1 MKSRS
6 TKGTLHGR
14 VAVATV
20 TAGLV
25 ASLGVLAP
33 VAAIADEQV
42 APQEALTQQEA
53 TTADEPETSDVAAA
67 TSAMSGDVDQQRA
80 ATPQDDPAA
89 TPAANHVAKIG
100 DAYYATL
107 DEALSAA
114 KDGDVI
120 ELMGD
125 ASTESGFGIYGISL
139 TIKGNGHLITA
150 NNHGIYVAKKG
161 EAAGNLTFDGVTLNL
176 APLTGTPTVAGD
188 GYKWA
193 ACVINYD
200 CSLSFNNSKVAFASA
215 GSSVN
220 TGIYYHARSK
230 VNLSATTMSVSGFS
244 TNGICSDVNSGGTG
258 PYSTELNVLAGSTL
272 DVTSNKAGIT
282 AGVQVTIDS
291 SRLTNS
297 NNRGNGS
304 NGADYIARNGAVVE
318 VCGNGVH
325 GMSARSILISDSS
338 SVACN
343 GNGYYGVTFYGKMEV
358 DGTSSLTADGN
369 ASKRGGGL
377 RVASKT
383 ATAHVAS
390 GAIVEINENGRNGLE
405 NYGTFT
411 FDKGA
416 KLTVM
421 RNHETSRSR
430 GGGVYNS
437 RTGVL
442 TLPSDA
448 AIYNNH
454 ADKAGDDI
462 YSEGSFTFGS
472 TGSGWQLDDKSG
484 NCSHAIDGWYD
495 DAADARWSAHGDT
508 KHVAATAAGSYQGAI
523 ALKAAHGLARVDYQ
537 YVGTRPNGANLPAAD
552 EDLELGSA
560 YTAKSQDP
568 VTGWTFDGWYTD
580 ESCTTKWADG
590 TELSGSMTLYGKWTQ
605 DPVAPLTPE
614 ATASPSA
621 TEAKPANKELPQT
634 GDESLAAPLALLGGA
649 VVAVG
654 AGVALRLRN
663 H

>member
-33 VAAIADEQV
+33 AAAIADEQI

-89 TPAANHVAKIG
+89 TPVAKPVAKIG
-100 DAYYATL
+100 NAFYATL
-107 DEALSAA
+107 DEALSDA

-125 ASTESGFGIYGISL
+125 ASTESGFGIYGTSL
-139 TIKGNGHLITA
+139 TIKGNGHVITA

-161 EAAGNLTFDGVTLNL
+161 EVAGNLTFDGVTLNL

-230 VNLSATTMSVSGFS
+230 VNLSATAMSVSGFS
-244 TNGICSDVNSGGTG
+244 TNGICSDVNSGGTEL
-258 PYSTELNVLAGSTL
+258 YSTELNVLAGSTL

-282 AGVQVTIDS
+282 AGVRVTIDS

-325 GMSARSILISDSS
+325 GMSARNIRISDSS

-369 ASKRGGGL
+369 ASKSGGGL

-421 RNHETSRSR
+421 RNHETGR

-437 RTGVL
+437 GTGVL

-472 TGSGWQLDDKSG
+472 TGSGWQLDDKRG

-523 ALKAAHGLARVDYQ
+523 ALKAAHGLVNVNYQ

>member
-1 MKSRS
+1 MKSRN
-6 TKGTLHGR
+6 TNGTLRSR
-14 VAVATV
+14 VAIAAV

-89 TPAANHVAKIG
+89 TPVANYVAKIG

-200 CSLSFNNSKVAFASA
+200 CSLSFNNSKVAFASSA

-230 VNLSATTMSVSGFS
+230 VNLSATAMSVSGFS
-244 TNGICSDVNSGGTG
+244 TNGICSDVNSGGTE

-304 NGADYIARNGAVVE
+304 NGADYIARNGAVVK

-325 GMSARSILISDSS
+325 GMSARNIRISDSS

-369 ASKRGGGL
+369 ASKSGGGL

-411 FDKGA
+411 FDEGA

-421 RNHETSRSR
+421 RNHETGR

-437 RTGVL
+437 GTVL

-508 KHVAATAAGSYQGAI
+508 KHVAATAAGNYQGAI

>member
-6 TKGTLHGR
+6 TNGTLRSR
-14 VAVATV
+14 VAIAAV

-33 VAAIADEQV
+33 AAAIADEQV

-89 TPAANHVAKIG
+89 TPVANYVAKIG

-188 GYKWA
+188 SYKWA

-244 TNGICSDVNSGGTG
+244 INGICSDVNPGGTET
-258 PYSTELNVLAGSTL
+258 YTTELNVLAGSTL

-304 NGADYIARNGAVVE
+304 NGADYIARNGAVVK
-318 VCGNGVH
+318 VCGNGAH
-325 GMSARSILISDSS
+325 GMSARNIRISDSS

-343 GNGYYGVTFYGKMEV
+343 GNGYYGVTFYGEMEV

-369 ASKRGGGL
+369 ASKGGGGL

-421 RNHETSRSR
+421 RNHETGR

-437 RTGVL
+437 GTGVL

-472 TGSGWQLDDKSG
+472 TGSGWQLDDKRG

-523 ALKAAHGLARVDYQ
+523 ALKAAHALARVDYQ

>member
-25 ASLGVLAP
+25 ASLGVFAP

-89 TPAANHVAKIG
+89 TPAAKPVAKIR
-100 DAYYATL
+100 DASYATL

-120 ELMGD
+120 ELMRD
-125 ASTESGFGIYGISL
+125 ASTESGFGIYGTSL

-244 TNGICSDVNSGGTG
+244 TNGICSDVNSGGTE

-325 GMSARSILISDSS
+325 GMSARNIRISDSS

-369 ASKRGGGL
+369 ASKSGGGL

-411 FDKGA
+411 FDEGA

-421 RNHETSRSR
+421 RNHETGR

-437 RTGVL
+437 GTGVL

>member
-6 TKGTLHGR
+6 TKGTLRSR
-14 VAVATV
+14 VAIAAV

-25 ASLGVLAP
+25 ASLGALAP
-33 VAAIADEQV
+33 AAAIADEQV

-80 ATPQDDPAA
+80 AMPQDDPAA
-89 TPAANHVAKIG
+89 TPVANPVAKIG
-100 DAYYATL
+100 DASYATL

-120 ELMGD
+120 ELMRD
-125 ASTESGFGIYGISL
+125 ASTESGFGIYGTSL
-139 TIKGNGHLITA
+139 TIKGNGHVITA
-150 NNHGIYVAKKG
+150 KNHGIYVAKKG
-161 EAAGNLTFDGVTLNL
+161 EVAGNLTFDGVALNL

-215 GSSVN
+215 VGSSVN

-230 VNLSATTMSVSGFS
+230 VNLSATAMSVSGFS
-244 TNGICSDVNSGGTG
+244 TNGICSDVNSGGTE

-325 GMSARSILISDSS
+325 GMSARNIRISDSS

-411 FDKGA
+411 FDEGA

-421 RNHETSRSR
+421 RNHETSR

-437 RTGVL
+437 GTGVL

-462 YSEGSFTFGS
+462 YNEGSFTFGS

-495 DAADARWSAHGDT
+495 DAADARWSAHGGT

-523 ALKAAHGLARVDYQ
+523 VLKAAHGLARVDYQ

-560 YTAKSQDP
+560 YTAKSQDS

>member
-89 TPAANHVAKIG
+89 TPVANYVAKIG

-244 TNGICSDVNSGGTG
+244 TNGICSDVNSGGTE

-304 NGADYIARNGAVVE
+304 NGADYIARNGAVVK

-325 GMSARSILISDSS
+325 GMSARNIRISDSS

-369 ASKRGGGL
+369 ASKSGGGL

-421 RNHETSRSR
+421 RNHETGR

-437 RTGVL
+437 GTGVL

-537 YVGTRPNGANLPAAD
+537 YVGTRPNGANLPAVD

-649 VVAVG
+649 VAAVG

>member
-42 APQEALTQQEA
+42 APQEALTKQEA
-53 TTADEPETSDVAAA
+53 TTADEPETSDIAAA

-89 TPAANHVAKIG
+89 TPVANPVAKIG
-100 DAYYATL
+100 DASYATL

-120 ELMGD
+120 ELMRD
-125 ASTESGFGIYGISL
+125 ASTESGFGIYGTSL
-139 TIKGNGHLITA
+139 TIKGNGHVITA

-161 EAAGNLTFDGVTLNL
+161 EVAGNLTFDGVTLNL

-244 TNGICSDVNSGGTG
+244 ANGICSDVNPGGTET
-258 PYSTELNVLAGSTL
+258 YTTELNVLAGSTL

-325 GMSARSILISDSS
+325 GMSARNIRISDSS

-411 FDKGA
+411 FDEGA

-421 RNHETSRSR
+421 RNHETGR

-437 RTGVL
+437 GTGVL

-472 TGSGWQLDDKSG
+472 TGSGWQLDDKRG

>member
-89 TPAANHVAKIG
+89 TPVANPVAKIG
-100 DAYYATL
+100 DASYATL

-114 KDGDVI
+114 KNGDVI
-120 ELMGD
+120 ELMRD
-125 ASTESGFGIYGISL
+125 ASTESGFGIYGTSL
-139 TIKGNGHLITA
+139 TIKGNGHVITA

-161 EAAGNLTFDGVTLNL
+161 EVAGNLTFDGVTLNL

-230 VNLSATTMSVSGFS
+230 VNLSATAMSVSGFS
-244 TNGICSDVNSGGTG
+244 TNGICSDVNSGGTES
-258 PYSTELNVLAGSTL
+258 YSTELNVLAGSTL
-272 DVTSNKAGIT
+272 DVTSNGAGIT

-304 NGADYIARNGAVVE
+304 NGADYIARNGAVVK
-318 VCGNGVH
+318 VCGNGAH
-325 GMSARSILISDSS
+325 GMSARNIRISDSS

-411 FDKGA
+411 FDEGA

-421 RNHETSRSR
+421 RNHETSR

-437 RTGVL
+437 GTGVL
-442 TLPSDA
+442 TLPSGA

-508 KHVAATAAGSYQGAI
+508 KHVAATAFGSYQGAI

-560 YTAKSQDP
+560 YTAKSQDS

-590 TELSGSMTLYGKWTQ
+590 TELSGSKTLYGKWTQ

>member
-89 TPAANHVAKIG
+89 RPAAKPVAKIR
-100 DAYYATL
+100 DASYATL

-120 ELMGD
+120 ELMRD
-125 ASTESGFGIYGISL
+125 ASTESGFGIYGTSL
-139 TIKGNGHLITA
+139 TIKGNGHVITA

-161 EAAGNLTFDGVTLNL
+161 EVAGNLTFDGVTLNL

-200 CSLSFNNSKVAFASA
+200 CSLSFNNSKVAFASSA

-230 VNLSATTMSVSGFS
+230 VNLSATAMSVSGFS
-244 TNGICSDVNSGGTG
+244 TNGICSDVNSGGTE

-325 GMSARSILISDSS
+325 GMSARNIRISDSS

-377 RVASKT
+377 RAASKT

-411 FDKGA
+411 FDEGA

-421 RNHETSRSR
+421 RNHETSR

-437 RTGVL
+437 GTGVL

-537 YVGTRPNGANLPAAD
+537 YVGTRPNGANLPAVD

-649 VVAVG
+649 VAAVG

>member
-6 TKGTLHGR
+6 TNGTLRSR
-14 VAVATV
+14 VAIAAV

-33 VAAIADEQV
+33 AAAIADEQV

-89 TPAANHVAKIG
+89 TPVANYVAKIG

-176 APLTGTPTVAGD
+176 APLTGTPTVAGE

-244 TNGICSDVNSGGTG
+244 INGICSDVNPGGTET
-258 PYSTELNVLAGSTL
+258 YTTELNVLAGSTL

-304 NGADYIARNGAVVE
+304 NGADYIARNGAVVK
-318 VCGNGVH
+318 VCGNGAH
-325 GMSARSILISDSS
+325 GMSARNIRISDSS

-343 GNGYYGVTFYGKMEV
+343 GNGYYGVTFYGEMEV

-369 ASKRGGGL
+369 ASKGGGGL

-421 RNHETSRSR
+421 RNHETGR

-437 RTGVL
+437 GTGVL

-472 TGSGWQLDDKSG
+472 TGSGWQLDDKRG

>member
-6 TKGTLHGR
+6 TNGTLRSR
-14 VAVATV
+14 VAIAAV

-33 VAAIADEQV
+33 AAAIADEQV

-89 TPAANHVAKIG
+89 TPVANPVAKI
-100 DAYYATL
+100 DDVSYATL

-120 ELMGD
+120 ELKRD
-125 ASTESGFGIYGISL
+125 ASTESGFGIYGTSL
-139 TIKGNGHLITA
+139 TIKGNGHVITA

-161 EAAGNLTFDGVTLNL
+161 EVAGNLTFDGVTLNL

-230 VNLSATTMSVSGFS
+230 VNLSATAMSVSGFS
-244 TNGICSDVNSGGTG
+244 TNGICSDVNSGGTE

-325 GMSARSILISDSS
+325 GMSARNIRISDSS

-343 GNGYYGVTFYGKMEV
+343 GNGYYGVTFYGKMEI

-369 ASKRGGGL
+369 ASKSGGGL

-411 FDKGA
+411 FDEGA

-421 RNHETSRSR
+421 RNHETSR

>member
-1 MKSRS
+1 MKSRN
-6 TKGTLHGR
+6 TNGTLRSR
-14 VAVATV
+14 VAIAAV

-33 VAAIADEQV
+33 AAAIADEQV

-53 TTADEPETSDVAAA
+53 TTADEPETSDAAAA

-89 TPAANHVAKIG
+89 TPVANYVAKIG

-215 GSSVN
+215 VGSSVD

-230 VNLSATTMSVSGFS
+230 VNLSATAMSVSGFS
-244 TNGICSDVNSGGTG
+244 ANGICSDVNPGGTET
-258 PYSTELNVLAGSTL
+258 YTTELNVLAGSTL

-304 NGADYIARNGAVVE
+304 NGADYIARNGAVVK
-318 VCGNGVH
+318 VCGNGAH
-325 GMSARSILISDSS
+325 GMSARNIRISDSS

-343 GNGYYGVTFYGKMEV
+343 GNGYYGVTFYGEMEV

-369 ASKRGGGL
+369 ASKGGGGL
-377 RVASKT
+377 RVARKT

-411 FDKGA
+411 FDEGA

-421 RNHETSRSR
+421 RNHETGR

-437 RTGVL
+437 GTGVL

-472 TGSGWQLDDKSG
+472 TGSGWQLDDKRG

>member
-89 TPAANHVAKIG
+89 TPVANYVAKIG

-120 ELMGD
+120 ELMRD

-244 TNGICSDVNSGGTG
+244 TNGICSDVNSGGTE

-304 NGADYIARNGAVVE
+304 NGADYIARNGAVVK

-325 GMSARSILISDSS
+325 GMSARNIRISDSS

-369 ASKRGGGL
+369 ASKSGGGL

-411 FDKGA
+411 FDEGA

-421 RNHETSRSR
+421 RNHETGR

-437 RTGVL
+437 GTGVL

-472 TGSGWQLDDKSG
+472 TGSGWQLDDKRG

-495 DAADARWSAHGDT
+495 DAAGARWSAHGDT

>member
-89 TPAANHVAKIG
+89 TPVANPVAKIG
-100 DAYYATL
+100 DASYATL

-114 KDGDVI
+114 KNGDVI
-120 ELMGD
+120 ELMRD
-125 ASTESGFGIYGISL
+125 ASTESGFGIYGTSL
-139 TIKGNGHLITA
+139 TIKGNGHVITA

-161 EAAGNLTFDGVTLNL
+161 EVAGNLTFDGVTLNL

-200 CSLSFNNSKVAFASA
+200 CSLSFNNSKVAFACA

-230 VNLSATTMSVSGFS
+230 VNLSATAMSVSGFS
-244 TNGICSDVNSGGTG
+244 TNGICSDVNSGGTE

-325 GMSARSILISDSS
+325 GMSARNIRISDSS

-369 ASKRGGGL
+369 ASKAGGGL

-411 FDKGA
+411 FDEGA

-421 RNHETSRSR
+421 RNHETSR

-448 AIYNNH
+448 EIYNNH

-508 KHVAATAAGSYQGAI
+508 KHVAAAAAGSYQGAI
-523 ALKAAHGLARVDYQ
+523 ALKAAHGLTRVDYQ

-560 YTAKSQDP
+560 YTAKSQDQ

>member
-53 TTADEPETSDVAAA
+53 TTADEPETSDIAAA

-89 TPAANHVAKIG
+89 TPVANPVAKIG
-100 DAYYATL
+100 DASYATL

-120 ELMGD
+120 ELMRD

-161 EAAGNLTFDGVTLNL
+161 EVAGNLTFDGVTLNL
-176 APLTGTPTVAGD
+176 APLTGTPTVANE

-244 TNGICSDVNSGGTG
+244 TNGICSDVNSGGTE

-325 GMSARSILISDSS
+325 GMSARNIRISDSS

-411 FDKGA
+411 FDEGA

-421 RNHETSRSR
+421 RNHETSR

-437 RTGVL
+437 GTGVL

-508 KHVAATAAGSYQGAI
+508 KHVVATAAGSYQGAI
-523 ALKAAHGLARVDYQ
+523 ALKAAHGLVNVNYQ

>member
-89 TPAANHVAKIG
+89 THPVAKIR
-100 DAYYATL
+100 DVSYATL

-125 ASTESGFGIYGISL
+125 ASTESGFGIYGTSL
-139 TIKGNGHLITA
+139 TIKGNGHVITA

-161 EAAGNLTFDGVTLNL
+161 EVAGNLTFDGVTLNL

-215 GSSVN
+215 GSSVD

-244 TNGICSDVNSGGTG
+244 ANGICSDVNPGGTET
-258 PYSTELNVLAGSTL
+258 YTTELNVLAGSTL

-325 GMSARSILISDSS
+325 GMSARNIRISDSS
-338 SVACN
+338 SVVCN
-343 GNGYYGVTFYGKMEV
+343 GNAYYGVTFYGKMEI

-369 ASKRGGGL
+369 ASKSGGGL

-411 FDKGA
+411 FDEGA

-421 RNHETSRSR
+421 RNHETSR

>member
-89 TPAANHVAKIG
+89 TPVANYVAKIG

-120 ELMGD
+120 ELLGD
-125 ASTESGFGIYGISL
+125 ASTESGFGIYGTSL
-139 TIKGNGHLITA
+139 TIKGNGHVITA

-161 EAAGNLTFDGVTLNL
+161 EVAGNLTFDGVTLNL

-244 TNGICSDVNSGGTG
+244 TNGICSDVNSGGTE

-304 NGADYIARNGAVVE
+304 NGADYIARNGAVVK

-325 GMSARSILISDSS
+325 GMSARNIRISDSS

-369 ASKRGGGL
+369 ASKSGGGL

-411 FDKGA
+411 FDEGA

-421 RNHETSRSR
+421 RNHETGR

-472 TGSGWQLDDKSG
+472 TGSGWQLDDKRG

>member
-1 MKSRS
+1 MKSRN
-6 TKGTLHGR
+6 TNGTLRSR
-14 VAVATV
+14 VAIAAV

-33 VAAIADEQV
+33 AAAIADEQV

-89 TPAANHVAKIG
+89 TPVANYVAKIG

-244 TNGICSDVNSGGTG
+244 TNGICSDVNSGGTE

-304 NGADYIARNGAVVE
+304 NGADYIARNGAVVK

-325 GMSARSILISDSS
+325 GMSARNIRISDSS

-369 ASKRGGGL
+369 ASKSGGGL

-421 RNHETSRSR
+421 RNHETGR

-437 RTGVL
+437 GTGVL

-472 TGSGWQLDDKSG
+472 TGSGWQLDDKRG

>member
-89 TPAANHVAKIG
+89 TPVANYVAKIG

-125 ASTESGFGIYGISL
+125 ASTESGFGIYGTSL
-139 TIKGNGHLITA
+139 TIKGNGHVITA

-161 EAAGNLTFDGVTLNL
+161 EVAGNLTFDGVTLNL

-230 VNLSATTMSVSGFS
+230 VNLSATAMSVSGFS
-244 TNGICSDVNSGGTG
+244 ANGICSDVNPGGTET
-258 PYSTELNVLAGSTL
+258 YTTELNVLAGSTL

-325 GMSARSILISDSS
+325 GMSARNIRISDSS

-411 FDKGA
+411 FDEGA

-421 RNHETSRSR
+421 RNHETSR

-437 RTGVL
+437 GTGVL

-472 TGSGWQLDDKSG
+472 TGSGWQLDDKRG

-649 VVAVG
+649 VAAVG

>member
-89 TPAANHVAKIG
+89 TPVANYVAKIG

-244 TNGICSDVNSGGTG
+244 TNGICSDVNSGGTE

-304 NGADYIARNGAVVE
+304 NGADYIARNGAVVK

-325 GMSARSILISDSS
+325 GMSARNIRISDSS

-369 ASKRGGGL
+369 ASKSGGGL

-411 FDKGA
+411 FDEGA

-421 RNHETSRSR
+421 RNHETGR

-437 RTGVL
+437 GTGVL

-472 TGSGWQLDDKSG
+472 TGSGWQLDDKRG

-552 EDLELGSA
+552 EGLELGSA

>member
-89 TPAANHVAKIG
+89 TPAAKPVAKIG

-125 ASTESGFGIYGISL
+125 ASTESGFGIYGTSL
-139 TIKGNGHLITA
+139 TIKGNGHVITA

-161 EAAGNLTFDGVTLNL
+161 EVAGNLTFDGVTLNL

-200 CSLSFNNSKVAFASA
+200 CSLSFNNSKVAFASSA

-230 VNLSATTMSVSGFS
+230 VNLSATAMSVSGFS
-244 TNGICSDVNSGGTG
+244 TNGICSDVNSGGTE

-272 DVTSNKAGIT
+272 DVTSNRAGIT

-304 NGADYIARNGAVVE
+304 NGADYIARNGAVVK

-325 GMSARSILISDSS
+325 GMSARNIRISDSS

-369 ASKRGGGL
+369 ASKSGGGL

-411 FDKGA
+411 FDEGA

-421 RNHETSRSR
+421 RNHETGR

-437 RTGVL
+437 GTGVL

-472 TGSGWQLDDKSG
+472 TGSGWQLDDKRG

-495 DAADARWSAHGDT
+495 DAAGARWSAHGDT

-649 VVAVG
+649 VAAVG

>member
-89 TPAANHVAKIG
+89 TPVANYVAKIG

-200 CSLSFNNSKVAFASA
+200 CSLSFNNSKVAFASSA

-230 VNLSATTMSVSGFS
+230 VNLSATAMSVSGFS
-244 TNGICSDVNSGGTG
+244 TNGICSDVNSGGTE

-325 GMSARSILISDSS
+325 GMSARNIRISDSS

-369 ASKRGGGL
+369 ASKSGGGL

-411 FDKGA
+411 FDEGA

-421 RNHETSRSR
+421 RNHETGR

-437 RTGVL
+437 GTGVL

-472 TGSGWQLDDKSG
+472 TGSGWQLDDKRG

-508 KHVAATAAGSYQGAI
+508 KHVAATAADSYQGAI

>member
-6 TKGTLHGR
+6 TKGTLHGC

-89 TPAANHVAKIG
+89 TPVANYVAKIG

-244 TNGICSDVNSGGTG
+244 TNGICSDVNSGGTE

-304 NGADYIARNGAVVE
+304 NGADYIARNGAVVK

-325 GMSARSILISDSS
+325 GMSARNIRISDSS

-369 ASKRGGGL
+369 ASKSGGGL

-411 FDKGA
+411 FDEGA

-421 RNHETSRSR
+421 RNHETGR

-437 RTGVL
+437 GTGVL

-508 KHVAATAAGSYQGAI
+508 KHVAATAAGNYQGAI

-568 VTGWTFDGWYTD
+568 VTGWTLDGWYTD

-649 VVAVG
+649 VAAVG

>member
-67 TSAMSGDVDQQRA
+67 TSAMSGDVDQWRA

-89 TPAANHVAKIG
+89 TPVANPVAKIG
-100 DAYYATL
+100 DASYATL

-114 KDGDVI
+114 KNGDVI
-120 ELMGD
+120 ELMRD
-125 ASTESGFGIYGISL
+125 ASTESGFGIYGTSL
-139 TIKGNGHLITA
+139 TIKGNGHVITA

-161 EAAGNLTFDGVTLNL
+161 EVAGNLTFDGVTLNL

-200 CSLSFNNSKVAFASA
+200 CSLSFNSSKVAFASA

-230 VNLSATTMSVSGFS
+230 VNLSATAMSVSGFS
-244 TNGICSDVNSGGTG
+244 TNGICSDVNSGGTES
-258 PYSTELNVLAGSTL
+258 YSTELNVLAGSTL
-272 DVTSNKAGIT
+272 DVTSNGAGIT

-304 NGADYIARNGAVVE
+304 NGADYIARNGAVVK

-325 GMSARSILISDSS
+325 GMSARNIRISDSS

-377 RVASKT
+377 RVACKT

-411 FDKGA
+411 FDEGA

-421 RNHETSRSR
+421 RNHETSR

-437 RTGVL
+437 GTGVL

-508 KHVAATAAGSYQGAI
+508 KHVAATVFGSYQGAI

-663 H
+663 R

>member
-89 TPAANHVAKIG
+89 TPVANYVAKIG

-244 TNGICSDVNSGGTG
+244 TNGICSDVNSGGTE

-304 NGADYIARNGAVVE
+304 NGADYIARNGAVVK

-325 GMSARSILISDSS
+325 GMSARNIRISDSS

-369 ASKRGGGL
+369 ASKSGGGL

-411 FDKGA
+411 FDEGA

-421 RNHETSRSR
+421 RNHETGR

-437 RTGVL
+437 GTGVL

-472 TGSGWQLDDKSG
+472 TGSGWQLDDKRG

-508 KHVAATAAGSYQGAI
+508 KHVAATAVDSYQGAI

>member
-1 MKSRS
+1 MKSRN
-6 TKGTLHGR
+6 TNGTLRSR
-14 VAVATV
+14 VAIAAV

-33 VAAIADEQV
+33 AAAIADEQV
-42 APQEALTQQEA
+42 APQEALTQREA

-89 TPAANHVAKIG
+89 TPVANYVAKIG

-139 TIKGNGHLITA
+139 TIKGNGHVITA

-161 EAAGNLTFDGVTLNL
+161 EVAGNLTFDGVTLNL

-200 CSLSFNNSKVAFASA
+200 CSLSFNNSKVAFASSA

-230 VNLSATTMSVSGFS
+230 VNLSATAMSVSGFS
-244 TNGICSDVNSGGTG
+244 TNGICSDVNSGGTE

-272 DVTSNKAGIT
+272 GVTSNKAGIT

-325 GMSARSILISDSS
+325 GMSARNIRISDSS

-369 ASKRGGGL
+369 ASKSGGGL

-411 FDKGA
+411 FDEGA

-421 RNHETSRSR
+421 RNHETFR

-437 RTGVL
+437 GTGVL

-508 KHVAATAAGSYQGAI
+508 KHVAATAAGNYQGAI

>member
-80 ATPQDDPAA
+80 AMPQDDPAA
-89 TPAANHVAKIG
+89 TPVANPVAKIG
-100 DAYYATL
+100 DASYATL

-120 ELMGD
+120 ELMRD

-230 VNLSATTMSVSGFS
+230 VNLSATAMSVSGFS
-244 TNGICSDVNSGGTG
+244 TNGICSDVNSGGTE

-325 GMSARSILISDSS
+325 GMSARNIRISDSS

-369 ASKRGGGL
+369 ASKSGGGL

-421 RNHETSRSR
+421 RNHETGR

-437 RTGVL
+437 GTGVL

-472 TGSGWQLDDKSG
+472 TGSGWQLDDKRG

>member
-89 TPAANHVAKIG
+89 TPVANYVAKIG

-161 EAAGNLTFDGVTLNL
+161 EVAGNLTFDGVTLNL
-176 APLTGTPTVAGD
+176 APLTGTPMVAGD

-230 VNLSATTMSVSGFS
+230 VNLSATAMSVSGFS
-244 TNGICSDVNSGGTG
+244 TNGICSDVISGGTE

-304 NGADYIARNGAVVE
+304 NGADYIARNGAVVK
-318 VCGNGVH
+318 VCGNGAH
-325 GMSARSILISDSS
+325 GMSARNIRISDSS

-343 GNGYYGVTFYGKMEV
+343 GNGCYGVTFYGKMEV

-369 ASKRGGGL
+369 ASKSGGGL

-421 RNHETSRSR
+421 RNHETSR

-472 TGSGWQLDDKSG
+472 TGSGWQLDDKRG

-537 YVGTRPNGANLPAAD
+537 YVGTRPDGANLPAAD

-621 TEAKPANKELPQT
+621 TEAKPTNKELPQT

>member
-6 TKGTLHGR
+6 TNSTLRSR
-14 VAVATV
+14 VAIAAV

-33 VAAIADEQV
+33 AAAIADEQV

-89 TPAANHVAKIG
+89 TPVANYVAKIG

-176 APLTGTPTVAGD
+176 APLTGTPTVAGE

-244 TNGICSDVNSGGTG
+244 INGICSDVNPGGTET
-258 PYSTELNVLAGSTL
+258 YTTELNVLAGSTL

-304 NGADYIARNGAVVE
+304 NGADYIARNGAVVK
-318 VCGNGVH
+318 VCGNGAH
-325 GMSARSILISDSS
+325 GMSARNIRISDSS

-343 GNGYYGVTFYGKMEV
+343 GNGYYGVTFYGEMEV

-369 ASKRGGGL
+369 ASKGGGGL

-421 RNHETSRSR
+421 RNHETGR

-437 RTGVL
+437 GTGVL

-472 TGSGWQLDDKSG
+472 TGSGWQLDDKRG

>member
-1 MKSRS
+1 MKSRN
-6 TKGTLHGR
+6 TNGTLRSR
-14 VAVATV
+14 VAIAAV

-33 VAAIADEQV
+33 AAAIADEQV

-89 TPAANHVAKIG
+89 TPAANYVAKIG

-215 GSSVN
+215 VGSSVD

-230 VNLSATTMSVSGFS
+230 VNLSATAMSVSGFS
-244 TNGICSDVNSGGTG
+244 ANGICSDVNPGGTET
-258 PYSTELNVLAGSTL
+258 YTTELNVLAGSTL

-325 GMSARSILISDSS
+325 GMSARNIRISDSS

-369 ASKRGGGL
+369 ASKSGGGL

-411 FDKGA
+411 FDEGA

-421 RNHETSRSR
+421 RNHETGR

-437 RTGVL
+437 GTGVL

>member
-1 MKSRS
+1 MKSRN
-6 TKGTLHGR
+6 TNGTLRSR
-14 VAVATV
+14 VAIAAV

-25 ASLGVLAP
+25 VSLGALAP
-33 VAAIADEQV
+33 AAAIADEQV

-67 TSAMSGDVDQQRA
+67 TSAMPGDVDQQRA

-89 TPAANHVAKIG
+89 TPVANYVAKIG

-244 TNGICSDVNSGGTG
+244 INGICSDVNPGGTET
-258 PYSTELNVLAGSTL
+258 YTTELNVLAGSTL

-304 NGADYIARNGAVVE
+304 NGADYIARNGAVVK
-318 VCGNGVH
+318 VCGNGAH
-325 GMSARSILISDSS
+325 GMSARNIRISDSS

-343 GNGYYGVTFYGKMEV
+343 GNGYYGVTFYGEMEV

-369 ASKRGGGL
+369 ASKGGGGL

-421 RNHETSRSR
+421 RNHETGR

-437 RTGVL
+437 GTGVL

-472 TGSGWQLDDKSG
+472 TGSGWQLDDKRG

-552 EDLELGSA
+552 KDLELGSA

>member
-20 TAGLV
+20 MAGLV

-53 TTADEPETSDVAAA
+53 TNADEPETSDVAAA

-89 TPAANHVAKIG
+89 TPVANPVAKI
-100 DAYYATL
+100 DDVSYATL
-107 DEALSAA
+107 DGALSAA

-120 ELMGD
+120 ELKRD
-125 ASTESGFGIYGISL
+125 ASTESGFGIYGTSL
-139 TIKGNGHLITA
+139 TIKGNGHVITA

-230 VNLSATTMSVSGFS
+230 VNLSATAMSVSGFS
-244 TNGICSDVNSGGTG
+244 TNGICSDVNSGGTEL
-258 PYSTELNVLAGSTL
+258 YSTELNVLAGSTL
-272 DVTSNKAGIT
+272 DVTSNKSGIT

-325 GMSARSILISDSS
+325 GMSARNIRISDSS

-343 GNGYYGVTFYGKMEV
+343 GNGYYGVTFYGKMEI

-369 ASKRGGGL
+369 ASKSGGGL

-411 FDKGA
+411 FDEGA

-421 RNHETSRSR
+421 RNHETSR

-508 KHVAATAAGSYQGAI
+508 KHIAATAAGSYQGAI

>member
-1 MKSRS
+1 MKSRN
-6 TKGTLHGR
+6 TNGTLRSR
-14 VAVATV
+14 VAIAAV

-33 VAAIADEQV
+33 AAAIADEQV

-89 TPAANHVAKIG
+89 TPVANYVAKIG

-244 TNGICSDVNSGGTG
+244 ANGICSDVNPGGTE

-325 GMSARSILISDSS
+325 GMSARNIRISDSS

-358 DGTSSLTADGN
+358 DGTSSLAADGN

-377 RVASKT
+377 RAASKT

-411 FDKGA
+411 FDEGA

-421 RNHETSRSR
+421 RNHETSR

-437 RTGVL
+437 GTGVL

-537 YVGTRPNGANLPAAD
+537 YVGTRPNGANLPAVD

-649 VVAVG
+649 VAAVG

>member
-1 MKSRS
+1 MKSRN
-6 TKGTLHGR
+6 TNGTLRSR
-14 VAVATV
+14 VAIAAV

-33 VAAIADEQV
+33 AAAIADEQV

-89 TPAANHVAKIG
+89 TPVANHVAKIG

-244 TNGICSDVNSGGTG
+244 TNGICSDVNSGGTE

-304 NGADYIARNGAVVE
+304 NGADYIARNGAVVK

-325 GMSARSILISDSS
+325 GMSARNIRISDSS

-369 ASKRGGGL
+369 ASKSGGGL

-411 FDKGA
+411 FDEGA

-421 RNHETSRSR
+421 RNHETGR

-437 RTGVL
+437 GTGVL

-472 TGSGWQLDDKSG
+472 TGSGWQLDDKRG

-552 EDLELGSA
+552 EGLELGSA

-634 GDESLAAPLALLGGA
+634 GDKSLAAPLALLGGA

>member
-89 TPAANHVAKIG
+89 TPVANYVAKIG

-139 TIKGNGHLITA
+139 TIKGNGHVITA

-161 EAAGNLTFDGVTLNL
+161 EVAGNLTFDGVTLNL

-200 CSLSFNNSKVAFASA
+200 CSLSFNNSKVAFASSA

-230 VNLSATTMSVSGFS
+230 VNLSATAMSVSGFS
-244 TNGICSDVNSGGTG
+244 TNGICSDVNSGGTE

-304 NGADYIARNGAVVE
+304 NGADYIARNGAVVK
-318 VCGNGVH
+318 VCGNGAH
-325 GMSARSILISDSS
+325 GMSARNIRISDSS

-377 RVASKT
+377 RAASKT

-411 FDKGA
+411 FDEGA

-421 RNHETSRSR
+421 RNHETGR

-437 RTGVL
+437 GTGVL

-472 TGSGWQLDDKSG
+472 TGSGWQLDDKRG

>member
-14 VAVATV
+14 VAVAAV

-42 APQEALTQQEA
+42 APQEVLTQQEA

-89 TPAANHVAKIG
+89 THPVAKIR
-100 DAYYATL
+100 DVSYATL

-120 ELMGD
+120 ELMRD
-125 ASTESGFGIYGISL
+125 ASTESGFGIYGTSL

-161 EAAGNLTFDGVTLNL
+161 EVAGNLTFDGVTLNL
-176 APLTGTPTVAGD
+176 APLAGTPTVANE

-215 GSSVN
+215 VGSSVD

-244 TNGICSDVNSGGTG
+244 TNGICSDVNSGGTE

-325 GMSARSILISDSS
+325 GMSARNIRISDSS

-369 ASKRGGGL
+369 ASKSGGGL

-411 FDKGA
+411 FDEGA

-421 RNHETSRSR
+421 RNHETSR

-508 KHVAATAAGSYQGAI
+508 KHIAATAFGSYQGAI

-560 YTAKSQDP
+560 CTAKSQDP

>member
-42 APQEALTQQEA
+42 APQEVLTQQEA

-89 TPAANHVAKIG
+89 TPVANPVAKIG
-100 DAYYATL
+100 DASYATL

-120 ELMGD
+120 ELMRD
-125 ASTESGFGIYGISL
+125 ASTESGFGIYGTSL
-139 TIKGNGHLITA
+139 TIKGNGHVITA

-230 VNLSATTMSVSGFS
+230 VNLSATAMSVSGFS
-244 TNGICSDVNSGGTG
+244 TNGICSDVNSGGTEL
-258 PYSTELNVLAGSTL
+258 YSTELNVLAGSTL
-272 DVTSNKAGIT
+272 DVTSNKSGIT

-325 GMSARSILISDSS
+325 GMSARNIRISDSS

-343 GNGYYGVTFYGKMEV
+343 GNGYYGVTFYGKMEI

-369 ASKRGGGL
+369 ASKSGGGL

-411 FDKGA
+411 FDEGA

-421 RNHETSRSR
+421 RNHETSR

-508 KHVAATAAGSYQGAI
+508 KHIAATAAGSYQGAI

-590 TELSGSMTLYGKWTQ
+590 TELSDSMTLYGKWTQ

>member
-89 TPAANHVAKIG
+89 TPVANYVAKIG

-244 TNGICSDVNSGGTG
+244 TNGICSDVNSGGTE

-304 NGADYIARNGAVVE
+304 NGADYIARNGAVVK

-325 GMSARSILISDSS
+325 GMSARNIRISDSS

-369 ASKRGGGL
+369 ASKSGGGL

-411 FDKGA
+411 FDEGA

-421 RNHETSRSR
+421 RNHETGR

-437 RTGVL
+437 GTGVL

-472 TGSGWQLDDKSG
+472 TGSGWQLDDKRG

>member
-6 TKGTLHGR
+6 TNGTLRSR
-14 VAVATV
+14 VAIAAV

-89 TPAANHVAKIG
+89 TPVANYVAKIG

-244 TNGICSDVNSGGTG
+244 TNGICSDVNSGGTE

-325 GMSARSILISDSS
+325 GMSARNIRISDSS

-369 ASKRGGGL
+369 ASKSGGGL

-411 FDKGA
+411 FDEGA

-421 RNHETSRSR
+421 RNHETFR
-430 GGGVYNS
+430 GGGVYS
-437 RTGVL
+437 SGTGVL

-508 KHVAATAAGSYQGAI
+508 KHVAATAAGNYQGAI

>member
-53 TTADEPETSDVAAA
+53 TTADEPETSDIAAA

-89 TPAANHVAKIG
+89 TPVANYVAKIG

-200 CSLSFNNSKVAFASA
+200 CSLSFNNSKVAFASSV
-215 GSSVN
+215 GSSVD

-244 TNGICSDVNSGGTG
+244 ANGICSDVNPGGTET
-258 PYSTELNVLAGSTL
+258 YTTELNVLAGSTL

-297 NNRGNGS
+297 KNRGNGS

-318 VCGNGVH
+318 VCGNGAH
-325 GMSARSILISDSS
+325 GMSARNIRISDSS

-369 ASKRGGGL
+369 ASKSGGGL

-390 GAIVEINENGRNGLE
+390 GAIVKINENGRNGLE

-411 FDKGA
+411 FDEGA

-421 RNHETSRSR
+421 RNHETSR

-508 KHVAATAAGSYQGAI
+508 KHVAATAFGSYQGAI